1 MPGLGRPCGERRPQG
16 GHREQVLSAQGWG
29 GKHTRQHGAAVPSME
44 NRPWRSLEAVSSLK
58 ATPGVCAPH
67 RGEPTEGGVWRVSP
81 PGGLAQGRGVIE
93 VCQAHCTLRILRVTT
108 TFFPMPRAF
117 KINELKAEVANHLAV
132 LEKRVECE

>member
-1 MPGLGRPCGERRPQG
+1 MPGLGRPCGERRPRG
-16 GHREQVLSAQGWG
+16 GRPEQVLSAQGWR
-29 GKHTRQHGAAVPSME
+29 GKHTRLHGAAVPSME

-67 RGEPTEGGVWRVSP
+67 RGEPTEGGVQGVSP
-81 PGGLAQGRGVIE
+81 LGGLAQGRGAVE
-93 VCQAHCTLRILRVTT
+93 VCQAHCTLRILNHDL
-108 TFFPMPRAF
+108 TFFPTPRAF